1 MRYAFSIFALNKTN
15 TMRLLSLLTIALFIF
30 SCSNAPKQSDTA
42 NQKTENLTVPEA
54 LQGDV
59 RKIGGAKAT
68 EQELIEK
75 ALNAMAA
82 GTDPLLGCW
91 VGMFGENKIN
101 ISITER
107 TATEAVGFTVC
118 AGNFRPIRGTVKADG
133 ENRFLLS
140 MDEPGD
146 NKYDGHF
153 EFAITL
159 GGSQPLLS
167 GTWKPFKTGVVANRE
182 YSLTK
187 RKFVYSTDV
196 GTYPQASARELTYE
210 DVENLGA
217 DELRVMRNEIYARHG
232 YSFRD
237 KAMRNVFDALEWYM
251 PMGIDIRHQ
260 LTDAEVKNISL
271 IYRYEKY
278 AEENYDDYGR

>member
-1 MRYAFSIFALNKTN
+1 
-15 TMRLLSLLTIALFIF
+15 MRLPGFLFTILLIF
-30 SCSNAPKQSDTA
+30 SCQNNPQKATSD
-42 NQKTENLTVPEA
+42 NNEKNENLTVNEA
-54 LQGDV
+54 LRGDV
-59 RKIGGAKAT
+59 RKIGGSKAT
-68 EQELIEK
+68 EQALIEQ

-101 ISITER
+101 ISITQR
-107 TATEAVGFTVC
+107 NATEAVGFTVC
-118 AGNFRPIRGTVKADG
+118 AGNFRPIKGTVKADG

-153 EFAITL
+153 EFAISL
-159 GGSQPLLS
+159 GGNEPLLS
-167 GTWKPFKTGVVANRE
+167 GTWRPFKTGVVANRE

-187 RKFVYSTDV
+187 KLFTNKTDV
-196 GTYPQASARELTYE
+196 GTYPQASARELSYE
-210 DVENLGA
+210 DVENLGS

-237 KAMRNVFDALEWYM
+237 KAMRNVFDALEWYI
-251 PMGIDIRHQ
+251 PMGVDIRHQ
-260 LTDAEVKNISL
+260 LTDTEVRNISL

>member
-1 MRYAFSIFALNKTN
+1 
-15 TMRLLSLLTIALFIF
+15 MRLLGLTIITLFVF
-30 SCSNAPKQSDTA
+30 ACGNAPKQPEA
-42 NQKTENLTVPEA
+42 AEQKSENLTVPEA
-54 LQGDV
+54 LRGDV
-59 RKIGGAKAT
+59 RRIGGTKAT

-75 ALNAMAA
+75 ALLAMTA

-107 TATEAVGFTVC
+107 TATEAKGFTVC
-118 AGNFRPIRGTVKADG
+118 AGNFRPISGTVKADG

-153 EFAITL
+153 EFTITL

-167 GTWKPFKTGVVANRE
+167 GTWKPFITGVVANRE
-182 YSLTK
+182 YSLMQK
-187 RKFVYSTDV
+187 KFVYTPET

-210 DVENLGA
+210 DVENLGS

-237 KAMRNVFDALEWYM
+237 KAMRNVFDALEWYI
-251 PMGIDIRHQ
+251 PVGIDIRHQ